1 MSTRRTFLLA
11 TTASLLF
18 AGCGQGRP
26 QGFPRPYPCKITVK
40 NGGQSVEGA
49 QVVLF
54 NSADRQSQTVVA
66 GTTDANG
73 VAEIF
78 TSLSNY
84 KESGA
89 PTGEYS
95 VMIKKDVILEGLIP
109 ADEVSKMGPIEAA
122 KYGKELEKKRA
133 AAKHETPPATESPNS
148 PVKLSVKSEP
158 VTLEVNVAEYSKK

>member
-1 MSTRRTFLLA
+1 MNTRRTFLFA

-18 AGCGQGRP
+18 TGCGPKRP
-26 QGFPRPYPCKITVK
+26 EGFPRPFPCKITVK
-40 NGGQSVEGA
+40 NGGQPVEGA

-54 NSADRQSQTVVA
+54 NSADRQSQAVVA

-95 VMIKKDVILEGLIP
+95 VMIKKDVIIEGQIP
-109 ADEVSKMGPIEAA
+109 ADEVSKMGPVEAA
-122 KYGKELEKKRA
+122 KYAKEMEKKRA
-133 AAKHETPPATESPNS
+133 AVKRETPPATEVPNS

-158 VTLEVNVAEYSKK
+158 IALDVDVAEYFKK